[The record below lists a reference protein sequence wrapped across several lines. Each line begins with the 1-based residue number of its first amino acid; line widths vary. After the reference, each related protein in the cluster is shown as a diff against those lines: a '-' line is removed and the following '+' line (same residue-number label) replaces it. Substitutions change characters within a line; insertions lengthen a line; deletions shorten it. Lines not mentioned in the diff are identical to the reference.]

1 MQFGAESVTKNGPQY
16 WSMDTVKVKGS
27 EESFDMAGVNMIFG
41 TNLPPGTMGSPMYT
55 VFYPTKTQYLVWKA
69 GMPTYRLTDADGYQY
84 VVQGYKVNEANL
96 DTLGDQFQSLP
107 EGWSYSVA
115 TADEDLV
122 FDLTPDKPIPSVQD
136 EFDQI
141 YIRISSSDDT
151 TSAAVSKGT
160 STLRM
165 AFLALIWAF
174 SFRI

>member
-27 EESFDMAGVNMIFG
+27 EETFDMAGANMIFG
-41 TNLPPGTMGSPMYT
+41 ANLPPGTMGSPMYT
-55 VFYPTKTQYLVWKA
+55 VFYPTKTQYLIWKA

-84 VVQGYKVNEANL
+84 VVQGYKVDEADL
-96 DTLGDQFQSLP
+96 DTLGDQFKSLP
-107 EGWSYSVA
+107 EGWSYSVV

-141 YIRISSSDDT
+141 YIRIPSSDDT
-151 TSAAVSKGT
+151 TSAAGPKGT
-160 STLRM
+160 STLWM
-165 AFLALIWAF
+165 VFPALIG
-174 SFRI
+174 SFPFMI